1 MKAVDT
7 RKRNDGGRVVLTFY
21 GLCKKLV
28 FYIIHKMLIQWSGSA
43 ALTSIENLIDT
54 YSSTNQSTEST
65 ENNDSRNIE
74 SGSSFGESN
83 YSDEA
88 TERRSKTRKLLEN
101 HRSEKII
108 SKSGAAIL

>member
-21 GLCKKLV
+21 GLCKKL
-28 FYIIHKMLIQWSGSA
+28 WSGSA

-54 YSSTNQSTEST
+54 SSSTNQSTEST
-65 ENNDSRNIE
+65 ENNDSKNIE
-74 SGSSFGESN
+74 SESSFEESN

-88 TERRSKTRKLLEN
+88 TERRSKFRKLLEN
-101 HRSEKII
+101 HRSEKIS